1 MGVQNR
7 FLKTSI
13 GKKMQHQNNSSFAGN
28 QTVKNNPALYELVP
42 QKSGNK
48 FSIKLNLP
56 SLDTRY
62 IGYIEGDTYI
72 KNVNLSRHKF
82 NKNNS
87 IAFCLSLLENEKF
100 IWIKVICDDGR
111 ILETSRKY
119 VLIHGIRKTFKGWE
133 AQLFLSL
140 HLFSRQEALKF
151 ECIEEMKPV
160 LTQMNLFS

>member
-1 MGVQNR
+1 
-7 FLKTSI
+7 
-13 GKKMQHQNNSSFAGN
+13 MQTQNNHSPINIKS
-28 QTVKNNPALYELVP
+28 VNNKLALYELIP
-42 QKSGNK
+42 NKSGTE

-62 IGYIEGDTYI
+62 IGKIEGDTYT
-72 KNVNLSRHKF
+72 KNANLSRHKF
-82 NKNNS
+82 NKNDS

-100 IWIKVICDDGR
+100 NWIKVFCDDGR

-119 VLIHGIRKTFKGWE
+119 VLIHGIRKTFKGYE
-133 AQLFLSL
+133 TQLFLSL

-151 ECIEEMKPV
+151 ERIEEMKPV